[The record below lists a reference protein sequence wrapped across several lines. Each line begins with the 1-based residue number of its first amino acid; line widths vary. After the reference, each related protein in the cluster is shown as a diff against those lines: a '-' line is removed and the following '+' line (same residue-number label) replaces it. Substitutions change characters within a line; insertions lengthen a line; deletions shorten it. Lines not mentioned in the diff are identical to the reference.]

1 MSIDPARSFY
11 IGALVESATEGRH
24 SFQKFCIEKGVSRQ
38 DFLDAAESAKKR
50 FANGQGEKYQRAA
63 TILIDLAQG

>member
-1 MSIDPARSFY
+1 MSIDLARSFY
-11 IGALVESATEGRH
+11 IGALIESATENRV
-24 SFQKFCIEKGVSRQ
+24 SFSQFCKEKKVSRQ

-63 TILIDLAQG
+63 QMLVELAQG